1 MEKTINKKG
10 HSSTGVIIT
19 RLKLG
24 EMFKLV
30 EFVREHYAQSGKT
43 DEEFATVA
51 ANTLGFAIT
60 RTNVITAREAINVP
74 SNVTRMRTE
83 DKGTIAHR
91 LKNLENEVQRLEQ
104 ALKEL
109 YARLGERSPPI

>member
-1 MEKTINKKG
+1 MDKTTNKNG
-10 HSSTGVIIT
+10 RGPTGMVIT

-24 EMFKLV
+24 KMFKLV
-30 EFVREHYAQSGKT
+30 EFVREHYTQSGKT
-43 DEEFATVA
+43 DEEFAGVA
-51 ANTLGFAIT
+51 ANTLGFAVS